1 MKNDHTLIIGGGI
14 VGASLALK
22 LAQAKRPVT
31 LVDARPKR
39 DDAHWQDKLSQRD
52 ARVYALSLA
61 SIGLLTD
68 IGVWQK
74 IAISERKADY
84 SQMQVWQLNGIGELK
99 FGDDCADNKS
109 TDNKSTGNKGTDNNA
124 TGNNEKGNEGS
135 DTPKLLGSM
144 VEPTVIEYAL
154 WQRLFEDDV
163 SDYLTVIAGHK
174 VMQMDWLG
182 SEQGYRIT
190 LDNETAIEANLLVGS
205 DGRGSFVRR
214 QAGIELDTLDYKQTA
229 ICCAIQTAKPHQ
241 ATARQAMLPT
251 GTLALLPLADITDE
265 DKVNPQHW
273 QSVVWTLPRNQA
285 LELEIQEPR
294 IIADKLAAASTYE
307 LGAINQIESIASF
320 PLMAQQARNYVADN
334 LVLIG
339 DAAHGVH
346 PLAGQGLNL
355 GMLDVQA
362 LSDQLERDF
371 ARSGGKLWGA
381 NQTLRTYERMRR
393 PHNSLMMHSFSA
405 LNWLFAGEFAQ
416 LRPIQQLRNE
426 GMSRVSKIKP
436 LMRLFAKQ
444 ASGV

>member
-1 MKNDHTLIIGGGI
+1 MKTPHTLIIGGGI
-14 VGASLALK
+14 VGATLALK

-31 LVDARPKR
+31 LVDAAPKR
-39 DDAHWQDKLSQRD
+39 DEATWDKALSQRD

-61 SIGLLTD
+61 SIMLLKEV
-68 IGVWQK
+68 GAWQK
-74 IAISERKADY
+74 IAASERKADY
-84 SQMQVWQLNGIGELK
+84 SQMQVWQLNGIGELL
-99 FGDDCADNKS
+99 FGES
-109 TDNKSTGNKGTDNNA
+109 
-124 TGNNEKGNEGS
+124 NEESNS
-135 DTPKLLGSM
+135 NISSNTNHPAPMLGSM
-144 VEPTVIEYAL
+144 VEPLVIEHAL
-154 WQRLFEDDV
+154 SQCLADDNV
-163 SDYLTVIAGHK
+163 SKYLTVITGHK
-174 VMQMDWLG
+174 VVAMDWLG
-182 SEQGYRIT
+182 SQGYNVN
-190 LDNETAIEANLLVGS
+190 LDNGQVIKATLVVGA
-205 DGRGSFVRR
+205 DGRSSFVRK

-265 DKVNPQHW
+265 DKANPQHW

-285 LELEIQEPR
+285 LALLEEAPR
-294 IIADKLAAASTYE
+294 FIADKLAAASTYE
-307 LGAINQIESIASF
+307 LGDINQIESIASF
-320 PLMAQQARNYVADN
+320 PLAAQQAKSYVADN

-362 LSDQLERDF
+362 LYEQLEHDF
-371 ARSGGKLWGA
+371 SRSGSTMWGS
-381 NQTLRTYERMRR
+381 NQTLRTYERARR

-405 LNWLFAGEFAQ
+405 LNWLFAGELAQ
-416 LRPIQQLRNE
+416 TRPIQQIRNE
-426 GMSRVSKIKP
+426 GMSAVSKIKP